1 MINHDNEYLNYKD
14 DWYVLDYDDDKDK
27 GFVLVYYRGSN
38 DAWDGYGGAFL
49 YSREPTVRKEYEPR
63 LQAAMENSGL
73 RYRWSDFTYTDNTC
87 KEQTDAESSLLR
99 EKFAKRVLI
108 QTEENLQEGLTA
120 ARFAAINTIVEDEKI
135 AEKDIA
141 NLEKQLEKFLSSI
154 EKEVEK
160 DVIGIEQQI
169 EKDLGLKK

>member
-1 MINHDNEYLNYKD
+1 MRRWWL
-14 DWYVLDYDDDKDK
+14 
-27 GFVLVYYRGSN
+27 
-38 DAWDGYGGAFL
+38 YGC
-49 YSREPTVRKEYEPR
+49 R
-63 LQAAMENSGL
+63 Q
-73 RYRWSDFTYTDNTC
+73 
-87 KEQTDAESSLLR
+87 QR

-120 ARFAAINTIVEDEKI
+120 ARFAAINTLVEDEKI
-135 AEKDIA
+135 AEKDIV

-160 DVIGIEQQI
+160 DVIGIEQEI